1 MPKQNSSL
9 LRPRRAGETTPVTTI
24 ELFFDL
30 VFVFAV
36 TQLSHSLLQNLTLAG
51 ALQTLILFLAVWWVW
66 IYTSWVTNWLD
77 PNRAPVRFLLF
88 ALMFAGLILSI
99 SIPDA
104 FAGRGFTFASAYVF
118 MQLGRPLFMLWALG
132 DADPGNTLNF
142 QRIASWAALSGLFWL
157 AGGLAR
163 HDLRPVFFAA
173 ALAVEYAGP
182 SLGFWTPLL
191 GRSSTRDW
199 NVEGAHLAERC
210 SLFIIIALGES
221 LLVTG
226 AAFGEAA
233 WTPATTAAFAAAFAG
248 AAASWWIYFDLGAE
262 EGSARIASSFDP
274 GRLARLAYTY
284 IHLLIVAGIIVSAV
298 ADEIVLS
305 HPEAHPQT
313 RDVAVIVGGPL
324 IYLFGVLLFKRTVR
338 NRAPLSHIG
347 GLVMLALLA
356 LAAKTQTI
364 LALGAETSLILIV
377 VSAWEWISLRRK
389 PQTAP
394 LLDSRGGGD

>member
-1 MPKQNSSL
+1 
-9 LRPRRAGETTPVTTI
+9 VTNI

-36 TQLSHSLLQNLTLAG
+36 TQLSHSLLHDLSLAG
-51 ALQTLILFLAVWWVW
+51 SLQTLILFLAVWWVW

-77 PNRAPVRFLLF
+77 PDRAPVRFLLF

-104 FAGRGFTFASAYVF
+104 FGQRGLTFASAYVF

-142 QRIASWAALSGLFWL
+142 KRIASWAALSGLFWL

-163 HDLRPVFFAA
+163 HDLRLPLFAT
-173 ALAVEYAGP
+173 ALAIEYAGP
-182 SLGFWTPLL
+182 SLGFWTPRL
-191 GRSSTRDW
+191 GRSLTRDW
-199 NVEGAHLAERC
+199 NVEGSHLAERC

-221 LLVTG
+221 LLATG
-226 AAFGEAA
+226 AAFGDAA
-233 WTPATTAAFAAAFAG
+233 RTPAAAAAFASAFAG

-262 EGSARIASSFDP
+262 EGSETITASSDP

-284 IHLLIVAGIIVSAV
+284 IHLLIVGGIIVSAV

-305 HPEAHPQT
+305 RPEAHPEP

-324 IYLFGVLLFKRTVR
+324 IYLAGVLLFKRAVR
-338 NRAPLSHIG
+338 SRSPLSHIG
-347 GLVMLALLA
+347 GMILLALLA
-356 LAAKTQTI
+356 LAAKTLTI
-364 LALGAETSLILIV
+364 LTLGAGTSLILVIV
-377 VSAWEWISLRRK
+377 SVWEWISLRGSPEAR
-389 PQTAP
+389 PS
-394 LLDSRGGGD
+394 DSQSGGG